1 MEGESPTL
9 RIFHFY
15 ESMNAI
21 SYANT
26 DGIRD
31 PVEKVLSE
39 NKTKTLL
46 FQLQFMSSMINWI
59 R

>member
-21 SYANT
+21 SYANI
-26 DGIRD
+26 DGNRD
-31 PVEKVLSE
+31 PVEKDQ
-39 NKTKTLL
+39 TL
-46 FQLQFMSSMINWI
+46 
-59 R
+59 